1 MPLLL
6 LNEFDLLADVVGIG
20 HGGPLFFRL
29 VQLLCQLFQIL
40 TAELFKGR
48 LAFAI
53 QFVQSLFLF
62 HQLLTFGRDA
72 LQFSHHAAAHIG
84 QVLGGDAHQ
93 AGRALGTGLQGL
105 DPIPQGLVLPGQG
118 FDLRLEIRFGLRI
131 FGLIGLLP
139 GVLNLR
145 AQFQNGGV
153 GITRSL
159 RQLLHEHILLQ
170 RQVIQIDPRKLLV

>member
-1 MPLLL
+1 MPLLFFNL
-6 LNEFDLLADVVGIG
+6 LNLSADFGG
-20 HGGPLFFRL
+20 AGAGGPLLFRF
-29 VQLLCQLFQIL
+29 VQLFRQFFHIFA
-40 TAELFKGR
+40 AELLKGR
-48 LAFAI
+48 LAFAV
-53 QFVQSLFLF
+53 QLVQSLFLF

-72 LQFSHHAAAHIG
+72 LQFGHHAAAHIG

-93 AGRALGTGLQGL
+93 AGGALGTGLQGL
-105 DPIPQGLVLPGQG
+105 DPIPQSLVLPGQG
-118 FDLRLEIRFGLRI
+118 FDLGLELRFGLRI

-170 RQVIQIDPRKLLV
+170 RQVIQIDPCKLLV

>member
-1 MPLLL
+1 M
-6 LNEFDLLADVVGIG
+6 
-20 HGGPLFFRL
+20 
-29 VQLLCQLFQIL
+29 
-40 TAELFKGR
+40 
-48 LAFAI
+48 
-53 QFVQSLFLF
+53 QF
-62 HQLLTFGRDA
+62 G
-72 LQFSHHAAAHIG
+72 HHAAAHIG

-93 AGRALGTGLQGL
+93 AGGALGTGLQGL
-105 DPIPQGLVLPGQG
+105 DPIPQSLVLPGQG
-118 FDLRLEIRFGLRI
+118 FDLGLELRFGLRI

-170 RQVIQIDPRKLLV
+170 RQVIQIDPCKLLV